1 MGVCMIGCAKKTL
14 KTIKIPNRIIIHGTS
29 YPVTKIAKNTFR
41 DMQDLERVIIGKNV
55 RRIGKRA
62 FYNCPELKFII
73 IKSKKLSGIGKQ
85 AFAKICVKAKANVPN
100 KKVKKYKKM
109 LLAAGLSSHA
119 KVY

>member
-1 MGVCMIGCAKKTL
+1 MAALG
-14 KTIKIPNRIIIHGTS
+14 
-29 YPVTKIAKNTFR
+29 
-41 DMQDLERVIIGKNV
+41 
-55 RRIGKRA
+55 
-62 FYNCPELKFII
+62 
-73 IKSKKLSGIGKQ
+73 KKLSGIGKQ